1 MAPGV
6 APAAG
11 TYAPSTGKGKQG
23 PSRRAKA
30 AALMALTLQN
40 AVYALLIKY
49 SNTSAHA
56 RGGAE
61 YLGSAV
67 VVVTELAKAVL
78 AIGLLQLETSRA
90 LPILIASDWRSS
102 WLFGVPAVVYT
113 VQVCAATATRRAQR
127 SRARSPPRRGA
138 PAAEQPHLRCHAVP
152 RCSHLYGARA
162 AAEAARASPYRP

>member
-1 MAPGV
+1 
-6 APAAG
+6 
-11 TYAPSTGKGKQG
+11 
-23 PSRRAKA
+23 
-30 AALMALTLQN
+30 MALTLQN

-127 SRARSPPRRGA
+127 SRD
-138 PAAEQPHLRCHAVP
+138 EE
-152 RCSHLYGARA
+152 
-162 AAEAARASPYRP
+162 AAEAEERSNPTSITESINLRAVLAKSWTRMC